1 MKDYDT
7 VFDDHEDWGHYWND
21 NDFDNLMAPMYR
33 IHEKDRIVMTKKL
46 GRKLR
51 DWEVIL
57 HKNGDIH
64 DNTVENLEIDK
75 KASQA
80 ALLKKNLV
88 LHRGNESM
96 SDSVVEGY
104 LKGGTDTAH
113 EDVEDAMKEFDRI
126 MEMAQTKENLSRHE
140 IMLILYEWDK
150 YRYKYGFPVDPNV
163 FSD

>member
-7 VFDDHEDWGHYWND
+7 VFDDHEDWGHYWDD

-64 DNTVENLEIDK
+64 DNTVENLEIDR

-88 LHRGNESM
+88 VHQNKT
-96 SDSVVEGY
+96 DNVVQEY
-104 LKGGTDTAH
+104 LDGTIDTYTQ
-113 EDVEDAMKEFDRI
+113 EQEDANMKEFDRI
-126 MEMAQTKENLSRHE
+126 MWLVQSKNNHTTQEVMSIIK
-140 IMLILYEWDK
+140 EWDL
-150 YRYKYGFPVDPNV
+150 YRYKVGFQCDPNI